1 MNSTLIKSSDST
13 SIVYRMK
20 SIWEFRYLCFLLI
33 KRNIVIYYKQTI
45 LGPLWFILQ
54 PIFTTV
60 VFVFVFNKI
69 GKIDTGEIPP
79 PLFYMFST
87 IIWSYFSETVS
98 LVSSTFTGNAG
109 LFSKVYFPRF
119 VLPISIAITNLSKM
133 GIQMALLTLILVYLS
148 LTSNSILN
156 ISFQYLMLLPL
167 FIIQITLLSIGIG
180 MLICS
185 WTTKFKDLSH
195 MTGFGLRL
203 MMFLSPIIY
212 PLSTVPEKFK
222 VLLFYNPLTVPIE
235 GARTIF
241 MQSSIL
247 SLEMIIY
254 SITVTIITFF
264 IGFKLF
270 TTTESRFI
278 DTI

>member
-119 VLPISIAITNLSKM
+119 VLPISNGSVDTNTCLS
-133 GIQMALLTLILVYLS
+133 
-148 LTSNSILN
+148 
-156 ISFQYLMLLPL
+156 
-167 FIIQITLLSIGIG
+167 FI
-180 MLICS
+180 
-185 WTTKFKDLSH
+185 
-195 MTGFGLRL
+195 
-203 MMFLSPIIY
+203 
-212 PLSTVPEKFK
+212 
-222 VLLFYNPLTVPIE
+222 N
-235 GARTIF
+235 
-241 MQSSIL
+241 
-247 SLEMIIY
+247 
-254 SITVTIITFF
+254 
-264 IGFKLF
+264 
-270 TTTESRFI
+270 
-278 DTI
+278 

>member
-1 MNSTLIKSSDST
+1 
-13 SIVYRMK
+13 
-20 SIWEFRYLCFLLI
+20 
-33 KRNIVIYYKQTI
+33 
-45 LGPLWFILQ
+45 
-54 PIFTTV
+54 
-60 VFVFVFNKI
+60 
-69 GKIDTGEIPP
+69 
-79 PLFYMFST
+79 MFST

-222 VLLFYNPLTVPIE
+222 VLFH
-235 GARTIF
+235 
-241 MQSSIL
+241 
-247 SLEMIIY
+247 
-254 SITVTIITFF
+254 
-264 IGFKLF
+264 
-270 TTTESRFI
+270 
-278 DTI
+278 